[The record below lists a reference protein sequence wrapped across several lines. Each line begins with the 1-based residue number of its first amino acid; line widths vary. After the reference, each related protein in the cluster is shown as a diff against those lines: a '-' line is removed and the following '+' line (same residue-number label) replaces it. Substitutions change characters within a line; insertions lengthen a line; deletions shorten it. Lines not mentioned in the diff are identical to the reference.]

1 MEAANAPG
9 SSSSQPPAATVTSQ
23 TGSRSG
29 GQQPKQ
35 QQKRNRETQTNSDLL
50 NISEPGPSTSKVFI
64 KNVSKYPTGGTFPG
78 INIQT

>member
-1 MEAANAPG
+1 MEAANASG
-9 SSSSQPPAATVTSQ
+9 SSSNQPPAASVNSH

-64 KNVSKYPTGGTFPG
+64 YYIVDRWQG
-78 INIQT
+78 